1 MTTQAYECS
10 ILMLAA
16 YEMMLPA
23 RLPKFKYEYHKSPTF
38 KVYFHA
44 PGYCLPAKRIW
55 NETWRWIRIRPQRVC
70 SHCQI
75 NSHAQMDTNEEPAC
89 CFSCYDYA
97 ASSSSAI
104 YLVFC
109 CKNLFDNVVSLVLG
123 LAGQVEWIKRPFSFA
138 MKPRKAIVRFIILIQ
153 NWSMEMRPGY
163 QKKVSRVDIKVSAD
177 NKVSAGTWIQPEG
190 FCLSLKVWSSHLI
203 ILFIFF
209 WYV

>member
-1 MTTQAYECS
+1 
-10 ILMLAA
+10 MLAA
-16 YEMMLPA
+16 HEMMLPA

-104 YLVFC
+104 YLEFC

-123 LAGQVEWIKRPFSFA
+123 LAGQVEGIKLRPHTLYA
-138 MKPRKAIVRFIILIQ
+138 DLILILGIRITKLLYRWEKGGRDCGMLKRLSDS
-153 NWSMEMRPGY
+153 NTGIR
-163 QKKVSRVDIKVSAD
+163 KVSCSDQQSIMFGQSY
-177 NKVSAGTWIQPEG
+177 SFLEHFTTQ
-190 FCLSLKVWSSHLI
+190 
-203 ILFIFF
+203 FF
-209 WYV
+209 